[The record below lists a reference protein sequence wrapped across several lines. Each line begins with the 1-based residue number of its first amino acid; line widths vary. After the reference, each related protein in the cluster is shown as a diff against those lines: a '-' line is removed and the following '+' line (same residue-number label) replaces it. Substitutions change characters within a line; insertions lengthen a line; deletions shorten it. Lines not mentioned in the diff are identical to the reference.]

1 MIATTTI
8 GADEL
13 VLSGWSAA
21 SAFGLG
27 ADLFSAGVRAGTD
40 AVAPLDR
47 AVWPGPYDRAGLIP
61 GFDIPELLGRKGTR
75 SMDRATGI
83 AIATVGMLL
92 DQYGPGLVGDP
103 ERIGLVLGTSSG
115 SVQSIMDFTR
125 ESLTGAKPFHVD
137 PARFPNTV
145 MNRAAGQSAIW
156 YGLKGPNTTIA
167 GGALTGLLALNYA
180 VRLHRGGHS
189 ELILC
194 GAVEEYSVQRGWLE
208 WHGRADWRNG
218 DPTGRGGN
226 PGSRDGDVGAPLGEG
241 CAIFLLEPLSSAVR
255 HDRRPLAAVRGS
267 RFLAFTE
274 PASVRTVLARCVTD
288 ALAAA
293 GLRPGDVRLVAAS
306 DAGDSLGAQEEAA
319 IADVLGPNRP
329 TRVHC
334 RGLLGD
340 TSSASSAFQLAAAL
354 SELSDSTDGVAL
366 VTGVDRDGQVGC
378 TLLGAVS

>member
-1 MIATTTI
+1 MIATTI
-8 GADEL
+8 AGDEL

-27 ADLFSAGVRAGTD
+27 ADRFADGVRAGTD

-47 AVWPGPYDRAGLIP
+47 AAWPGPYDRAGLIP

-92 DQYGPGLVGDP
+92 DQCGPELVGEP

-125 ESLTGAKPFHVD
+125 ESLTGARPFHVD

-167 GGALTGLLALNYA
+167 GGSLTGLLALNYA
-180 VRLHRGGHS
+180 VRLQRGGHS
-189 ELILC
+189 DLILC

-208 WHGRADWRNG
+208 WHGREGVA
-218 DPTGRGGN
+218 
-226 PGSRDGDVGAPLGEG
+226 APLGEG

-255 HDRRPLAAVRGS
+255 DGRRPLATVRGS
-267 RFLAFTE
+267 RFRAFSD
-274 PASVRTVLARCVTD
+274 PAAVRPVLGRCIGD
-288 ALAAA
+288 ALGAA
-293 GLRPGDVRLVAAS
+293 GLRPEDVRVVAAS
-306 DAGDSLGAQEEAA
+306 DAGNGLAAAEEAA
-319 IADVLGPNRP
+319 IADVLGANRP
-329 TRVHC
+329 TRLHC
-334 RGLLGD
+334 RALLGD

-354 SELSDSTDGVAL
+354 SELSDRSDGVAL
-366 VTGVDRDGQVGC
+366 VTGVDRDGQVGA

>member
-1 MIATTTI
+1 MIATTI

-21 SAFGLG
+21 SACGLG
-27 ADLFSAGVRAGTD
+27 AEGFTAGIRAGTD
-40 AVAPLDR
+40 AVAALDQ
-47 AVWPGPYDRAGLIP
+47 ATWPGPYDRAGLIP
-61 GFDIPELLGRKGTR
+61 GFNIAEQLGRKGTR

-92 DQYGPGLVGDP
+92 DRYGPGLVDEP

-125 ESLTGAKPFHVD
+125 ESLTGAKPFQVD

-167 GGALTGLLALNYA
+167 GGALTGLLALTYA
-180 VRLHRGGHS
+180 VRLQRCGHS

-208 WHGRADWRNG
+208 WHGRAQAGETD
-218 DPTGRGGN
+218 
-226 PGSRDGDVGAPLGEG
+226 GAPLGEG
-241 CAIFLLEPLSSAVR
+241 CAIFLLEPLSSALR
-255 HDRRPLAAVRGS
+255 DNRRPLAAVRGS
-267 RFLAFTE
+267 RFRAFTA
-274 PASVRTVLARCVTD
+274 PAQARPQLAGCVADVLAN
-288 ALAAA
+288 A
-293 GLRPGDVRLVAAS
+293 GVRPDDVRVVAAS
-306 DAGDSLGAQEEAA
+306 DAGDALGGQEEAA
-319 IADVLGPNRP
+319 IADVLGSHRP
-329 TRVHC
+329 ARSHC
-334 RGLLGD
+334 RALLGD
-340 TSSASSAFQLAAAL
+340 TSAASSAFQLAAAL
-354 SELSDSTDGVAL
+354 AELSERSDGVAL
-366 VTGVDRDGQVGC
+366 VTSVDRDGQVGC